1 MARPSESIP
10 PLARESGV
18 LDEFAHTS
26 LDVDDGDEV
35 EDLLAAVHIA
45 IPRLEG
51 RVLATQA
58 QTAAMAGAGFP
69 SRGN

>member
-35 EDLLAAVHIA
+35 EEGGDSKNEFKERTKKVWCPLAASPLSSSSSTCSH
-45 IPRLEG
+45 
-51 RVLATQA
+51 
-58 QTAAMAGAGFP
+58 
-69 SRGN
+69 